1 MQHMIEVIEAL
12 ESTAGVR
19 KNRGRIG
26 DPQTSDAADIRL
38 WRDSLIRFLEEIDGD
53 VSVSKVMFALEEWTP

>member
-1 MQHMIEVIEAL
+1 MHGEVIEAL

-19 KNRGRIG
+19 KNHGRMG

-38 WRDSLIRFLEEIDGD
+38 WRDRLMEFLEEVDGD
-53 VSVSKVMFALEEWTP
+53 LSVSEVIFALEEWTP